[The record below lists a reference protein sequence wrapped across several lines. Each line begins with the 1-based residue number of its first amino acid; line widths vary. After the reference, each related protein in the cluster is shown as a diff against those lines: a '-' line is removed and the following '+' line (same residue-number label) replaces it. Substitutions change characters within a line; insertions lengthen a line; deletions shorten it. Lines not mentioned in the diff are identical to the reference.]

1 MHPSSQ
7 AVLLGRATSLEGVE
21 VEIWSDINCPWCY
34 IGKRRFEAALA
45 GFAHA
50 DEVTLTWRS
59 FELDPDAPAETP
71 GNGAVRL
78 AEKYGVAL
86 ERAREMEQN
95 VTQVAAGDGLV
106 YDLEQARLG
115 SSFDAHRLV
124 QMARRHGLQD
134 AMKERLF
141 RARFSEGRLVSD
153 LETLVQLGTEVGLD
167 GAEVRAMLAGDEF
180 AAEVRED
187 EATAHQLGISGV
199 PMFVIDRAFGMS
211 GAQPSGQL
219 LALLEHAWEA
229 RDGVDQPRAD
239 TA

>member
-1 MHPSSQ
+1 
-7 AVLLGRATSLEGVE
+7 VD

-45 GFAHA
+45 GFEHA
-50 DEVTLTWRS
+50 ADVTLTWRS

-71 GNGAVRL
+71 GNGAAML
-78 AEKYGVAL
+78 AEKYGVPL

-95 VTQVAAGDGLV
+95 VAQVAAGDGLV
-106 YDLEQARLG
+106 YDLEQARIG

-124 QMARRHGLQD
+124 HMAERHGLQD

-153 LETLVQLGTEVGLD
+153 LETLVQLGAEVGLD
-167 GAEVRAMLAGDEF
+167 EAEVRAMLAGEEF

-211 GAQPSGQL
+211 GAQPAGQL

-229 RDGVDQPRAD
+229 GHGVDQPRAD
-239 TA
+239 PA